1 MPGKKEQI
9 ALQKEITNQEQ
20 WEDLMTTEGV
30 IGKNVFCKLFH
41 YLNYAIQTHPLLT
54 ESLLQ

>member
-30 IGKNVFCKLFH
+30 IGKNFFVNCS
-41 YLNYAIQTHPLLT
+41 II
-54 ESLLQ
+54 

>member
-30 IGKNVFCKLFH
+30 IGKNFFVNCSIIWIMQYKPIH
-41 YLNYAIQTHPLLT
+41 Y
-54 ESLLQ
+54 